1 MTPEAPA
8 VAAPVPAPTHSAS
21 APAPL
26 DTPAAPTPAATPSK
40 QQSRSQAR
48 QQGRDKKA
56 AAAQAR
62 GKENVASQPPPPP
75 SSSSSRDAQSTTSSR
90 SYAVRPLGQ
99 RHKQSLFPAEVIPPY
114 PSKAFTPRLF
124 RFNDPKNRPCNL
136 FWIQSSGCPFEQCS
150 YSHSHPFTL
159 DEYLDYRLFVK
170 STPCPDMIKHGRC
183 KAGDACVQGHRCP
196 YTERECPHNRKGM
209 CHYKI
214 AGLPHSDPAPRR

>member
-75 SSSSSRDAQSTTSSR
+75 SSSSSR
-90 SYAVRPLGQ
+90 SYAGRPLGQ
-99 RHKQSLFPAEVIPPY
+99 RHKQTLFPAEVIPPY

-136 FWIQSSGCPFEQCS
+136 FWIQPSGCPFEQCS